1 MFSVENCRIFGQITT
16 GMKPKAT
23 LKNISS
29 MLGISISTV
38 SRALSDHPDISMAT
52 KQKVRELAEMLD
64 YEPNSYAVYLRTNAS
79 KVLGLIVPE
88 ISNNFYDSVISAME
102 EEARKAG
109 YSLLILQSGNDPV
122 MEQAAIRLCKY
133 NRAAGIFIALSS
145 STRDISH
152 YQKLEENGI
161 HMVFV
166 DKVPDEG
173 NFDRVAMNDTR
184 SATLAA
190 EALLTRAPKR
200 ILALFGA
207 REFSITRKREQAFS
221 EYVKAHSSSTL
232 DIRHVPDRSSA
243 REETM
248 QALGAPDRPDA
259 MFCMSDEILTGAI
272 KAVQHSGIRVPEQL
286 SIVSISN
293 GYIPTLFHPEIT
305 YVETSG
311 RALGLKAFEAMMNHL
326 NGLHE
331 PVSVEVPVRLVEGRS
346 L

>member
-1 MFSVENCRIFGQITT
+1 
-16 GMKPKAT
+16 MKPKAT

-38 SRALSDHPDISMAT
+38 SRALSDHPDISNAT

-88 ISNNFYDSVISAME
+88 ISNNFYDSVISAVE
-102 EEARKAG
+102 EEARKIG
-109 YSLLILQSGNDPV
+109 YSLLILQSGNDPA
-122 MEQAAIRLCKY
+122 MEQAGIRLCKY

-145 STRDISH
+145 STQDISTF
-152 YQKLEENGI
+152 QKLEENGI
-161 HMVFV
+161 HMVFM
-166 DKVPDEG
+166 DKVPDDDG
-173 NFDRVAMNDTR
+173 FDRVAMNDTR

-190 EALLTRAPKR
+190 EALLSRKPQR

-221 EYVKAHSSSTL
+221 EFVRTHSSATL
-232 DIRHVPDRSSA
+232 DVRHVPDRSSA
-243 REETM
+243 REEAKK
-248 QALGAPDRPDA
+248 ALASSERPDA
-259 MFCMSDEILTGAI
+259 LFCMSDEILAGAI
-272 KAVQHSGIRVPEQL
+272 KAVQHSAIRVPDEL
-286 SIVSISN
+286 AIVSISN
-293 GYIPTLFHPEIT
+293 GYIPTLFSPEIT

-311 RALGLKAFEAMMNHL
+311 HALGLKAFESMMNHL

-331 PVSVEVPVRLVEGRS
+331 PVSVEVPVRLVEGKS